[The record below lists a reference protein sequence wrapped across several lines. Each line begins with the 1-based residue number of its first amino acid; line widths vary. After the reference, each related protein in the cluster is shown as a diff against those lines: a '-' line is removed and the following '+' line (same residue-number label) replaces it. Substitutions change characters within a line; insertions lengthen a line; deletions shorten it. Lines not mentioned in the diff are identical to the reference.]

1 MQTRDELEKRVS
13 DLERAVAHRSAVMR
27 GVRKRSATT
36 IAGIPLYDI
45 AFGPDLARGE
55 IRGHAKGI
63 LAIGDMATGVLA
75 LGGIARGVIA
85 LGGLSIGVFS
95 FGGLS
100 LGALL
105 AAGGVAIGGVATGG
119 AALGG
124 VAVGGVAGGYYACG
138 ATAVGDHVVTSTA
151 TRSDIEA
158 EQFFRQHGLASYCG
172 VGHIYRQSGR

>member
-1 MQTRDELEKRVS
+1 MQTREQLEKRVAQ
-13 DLERAVAHRSAVMR
+13 LERLLARSAILR
-27 GVRKRSATT
+27 GVRNRSATT
-36 IAGIPLYDI
+36 IGGFPLYDI
-45 AFGPDLARGE
+45 AFGPDLAREE

-100 LGALL
+100 LGALF
-105 AAGGVAIGGVATGG
+105 AAGGVAIGGVAAGG

-124 VAVGGVAGGYYACG
+124 VAVGGAAGGYYACG
-138 ATAVGDHVVTSTA
+138 AAAVGDHVVTSTA

-158 EQFFRQHGLASYCG
+158 EQFFRQYGLASYCG
-172 VGHIYRQSGR
+172 VGHIYRRSGR